1 MANIK
6 KETNKSKPVDFI
18 LCITVLLLLAL
29 GIIMV
34 LSASSPSSFS
44 ETGSSYT
51 YVKKQAIS
59 AVIGLIAMYIIS
71 KIDYRIYK
79 HFYKIAYIGSMLL
92 LIAVP
97 LIGIESRRSK
107 KMDRPWIYSIS
118 TIRTC

>member
-1 MANIK
+1 MANTK
-6 KETNKSKPVDFI
+6 TKEYKTKPVDFI

-59 AVIGLIAMYIIS
+59 AVIGLIAMFIIS
-71 KIDYRIYK
+71 KIDYRVYR
-79 HFYKIAYIGSMLL
+79 HFYKIAYAGSILL
-92 LIAVP
+92 LAIVP
-97 LIGIESRRSK
+97 IIGTESGRSK
-107 KMDRPWIYSIS
+107 KMDKFRLYNIS
-118 TIRTC
+118 AIRTC